1 MLSSRQQQRIVVG
14 HVPDEEH
21 RAARSGR
28 GPHRL
33 WVAAAGSVRMVAGAI
48 LWVAQPS
55 GIPLAAPTVDPGLEV
70 VVPLARGQQQPR
82 AVPATRIAKVSWRS
96 GVPTRVVIGRLGVA
110 APVVPIKAPDGIL
123 TPPSDPLQLGWWS
136 EGAKPGALFGSA
148 LIAGHTVHSG
158 GGALD
163 NLERLEAG
171 AMVTVETRRG
181 AIRYR
186 VASTDVYRKGALAR
200 DAQRLFSQTMVG
212 RLVLLTC
219 EDWDGTRY
227 LSNVVVVADP
237 ISGTPS

>member
-1 MLSSRQQQRIVVG
+1 M
-14 HVPDEEH
+14 
-21 RAARSGR
+21 ARTGR
-28 GPHRL
+28 GPHNL
-33 WVAAAGSVRMVAGAI
+33 WVVAAGCFLMVAGAV
-48 LWVAQPS
+48 LWVMQPS
-55 GIPLAAPTVDPGLEV
+55 GVPLTPPPAGPMIDVVIPLTN
-70 VVPLARGQQQPR
+70 GQQPPSTI
-82 AVPATRIAKVSWRS
+82 PATRIARVSWRS
-96 GVPTRVVIGRLGVA
+96 GIPTRVTIPRLGVD
-110 APVVPIKAPDGIL
+110 APVVPITAPEGVL

-148 LIAGHTVHSG
+148 LIAGHTVHDG

-163 NLERLEAG
+163 HLEELEPG
-171 AMVTVETRRG
+171 AFVTVETGRG
-181 AIRYR
+181 SIRYR

-237 ISGTPS
+237 VRGTPS